1 MPDDEANI
9 STETN
14 SDPSAAIKSVA
25 LDQMSKSEDIMAYAS
40 ERADQEREAAG
51 EQPSTPPEQRASR
64 YREALDLARQETS
77 QARQEAG
84 LGPNGQDFDSQVEA
98 AYAQQE
104 AEQARDAELARA
116 EKNGAD
122 VATYKMRAA
131 QALNEHPDY
140 WEAVQS
146 TFSVIPP
153 TQEIAQQLLE
163 AEEGPEIVWRLTQ
176 NLDAL
181 QQLNEMPARAAE
193 KFLDKLNGHI
203 MAEKAIARSFAAS
216 PQPRR
221 ITNAPPVFKS
231 PSGGASPPSD
241 AFQLAKRGED
251 ATDYVRWRQQQD
263 KRRG

>member
-1 MPDDEANI
+1 MSDENI
-9 STETN
+9 SGTETA
-14 SDPSAAIKSVA
+14 SDPAADIKQAA
-25 LDQMSKSEDIMAYAS
+25 LTQLGKAEDITEYVAEYK
-40 ERADQEREAAG
+40 DQEAEAAG
-51 EQPSTPPEQRASR
+51 EKPATPPEARMDR
-64 YREALDLARQETS
+64 YRAALDEARQQTE
-77 QARQEAG
+77 QARNEAG
-84 LGPNGQDFDSQVEA
+84 LSPNGQDFDSQVEA